1 MIISLSRISRWMQMM
16 ILVCL
21 FSFILYKMLEVV
33 QVWIQ
38 PVDKYRE
45 PRGDTLKV
53 NAEHAERQTDA
64 AWLNELITRLKLFY
78 FVGE

>member
-1 MIISLSRISRWMQMM
+1 MIISLRKISRWMQMM

-21 FSFILYKMLEVV
+21 FSFILYKMLGVV

-45 PRGDTLKV
+45 PIGDSLKV
-53 NAEHAERQTDA
+53 NAENAKRPTDA
-64 AWLNELITRLKLFY
+64 DWLNDLITRLKLFY

>member
-1 MIISLSRISRWMQMM
+1 MIISLRKISRWMQMI

-33 QVWIQ
+33 HAWIQ

-45 PRGDTLKV
+45 PKGDSLKV
-53 NAEHAERQTDA
+53 NAQSTGPQTDETV
-64 AWLNELITRLKLFY
+64 WEDLIARLRLFY
-78 FVGE
+78 FTGE

>member
-1 MIISLSRISRWMQMM
+1 MIISLRKISRWMQMM

-45 PRGDTLKV
+45 PIGDSLKV
-53 NAEHAERQTDA
+53 NAEYAKMPTDA
-64 AWLNELITRLKLFY
+64 YWLNDLITRLKLFY